1 MCSIVGLQG
10 KFRGNDLIEMLKAS
24 KNRGPD
30 SSGVYLDDIHLDIDL
45 DNFDDDN
52 SYDIAL
58 GHNLLSVYDLYD
70 RKSIAQPVKKDNL
83 LLVFNGELY
92 NFATIRNLLSKMGVE
107 ADINSDCEALIHL
120 IDFYNKGDLLSAVQS
135 ALRLIDGDYA
145 FAVWD
150 GSNLAIAR
158 DPLGVKPLFYSVSE
172 DLCAFASSRDSLYEM
187 GFDEI
192 QTLLPEHVLFNWSD
206 VAPLQPIYE
215 KFMEVDVLKLGKL
228 LKLSVSKR
236 VEGLDELGVIFSGGV
251 DSSILAMYLEEI
263 SCNKKLDI
271 TLYAVGREGSK
282 DLESAKYAAEYLDLP
297 LKTQIITE
305 ELIKEHIGEVV
316 HAIGDDN
323 LMKVGV
329 GLTTYFATHMIHEDG
344 IKVAIS
350 GQGADELFGGYNR
363 YLKSLEEGNLEL
375 EIRNDISNMYHVN
388 LERDDACSMLNSVEL
403 RLPFL
408 DKSLVEFAI
417 NLPVKNKISGTGDL
431 LRKNI
436 LRKLAFN
443 EGLDKEI
450 AYRPKKAAQY
460 GTGIDKILRKKIIN
474 EIDLKKFI

>member
-1 MCSIVGLQG
+1 MCSIAGLQG
-10 KFRGNDLIEMLKAS
+10 NFKGNDLIKMLRVS

-30 SSGVYLDDIHLDIDL
+30 SSGVFLDGIYPDIDL

-52 SYDIAL
+52 DYTIAL
-58 GHNLLSVYDLYD
+58 GHNLLSIYDLYD
-70 RKSIAQPVKKDNL
+70 RQSVAQPVGNENL
-83 LLVFNGELY
+83 VLVFNGELY
-92 NFATIRNLLSKMGVE
+92 NFNTIRNLVTKLGCDDEIK
-107 ADINSDCEALIHL
+107 SDSEALLHL
-120 IDFYNKGDLLSAVQS
+120 IDFYNDGDLLKAVRMAQKM
-135 ALRLIDGDYA
+135 IDGDYA

-150 GSNLAIAR
+150 GDNLAIVR
-158 DPLGVKPLFYSVSE
+158 DSLGVKPLFYAVGD
-172 DLCAFASSRDSLYEM
+172 DLCAFASSRDSLHEL
-187 GFDEI
+187 GFEEI
-192 QTLLPEHVLFNWSD
+192 QTLLPEHVLFNWD
-206 VAPLQPIYE
+206 DIAPAQNIYE
-215 KFMEVDVLKLGKL
+215 KFMEVDASKLNKL

-236 VEGLDELGVIFSGGV
+236 VEGLDNVGVIFSGGV
-251 DSSILAMYLEEI
+251 DSSILAMLLKDI

-282 DLESAKYAAEYLDLP
+282 DLEAAKYAAEYLELP
-297 LKTQIITE
+297 LKTQLITE

-329 GLTTYFATHMIHEDG
+329 GLTTYFACRMAHEDG
-344 IKVAIS
+344 QKVAIS

-363 YLKSLEEGNLEL
+363 YLKSYEEDTLEF
-375 EIRNDISNMYHVN
+375 EIRQDISNMYHVN
-388 LERDDACSMLNSVEL
+388 LERDDACAMLSSVEL

-408 DKSLVEFAI
+408 DEKLVEYAV
-417 NLPVKNKISGTGDL
+417 NLPIRYKISGPGDV

-443 EGLDKEI
+443 EGLDTEI

-460 GTGIDKILRKKIIN
+460 GTGIDKILRKKIIK
-474 EIDLKKFI
+474 EIDLKEFL